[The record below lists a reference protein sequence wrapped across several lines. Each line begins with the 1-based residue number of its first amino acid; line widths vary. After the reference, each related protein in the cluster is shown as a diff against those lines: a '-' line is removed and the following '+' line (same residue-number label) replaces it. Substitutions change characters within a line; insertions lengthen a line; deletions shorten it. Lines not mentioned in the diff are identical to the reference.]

1 MCALFFSEKSTG
13 SPKKLVCALD
23 LPSPEKGRR
32 ALLCLAFL
40 GLQLEQQWD
49 IGWPQ
54 GLMAPGFGSGSFTF
68 GEQPPPQRRIKEW
81 SPIDRM
87 LAEKGSKRR
96 SKTELPPLSPPPP
109 PPVTTAEVQVQTE
122 SWEVLLQEAVAA
134 ALVPE
139 HEKYKALQAE
149 IRAMQQQL
157 KEKDEEIERG
167 KRETDRCKR
176 EIESC
181 KREIESCKR
190 SAAEAAAEAQN
201 AHTAE
206 LTQYL
211 EEKKS
216 LDDFKRLVEKQRLQW
231 TQERDALEAS
241 QNLLRAELQSART
254 EASDERWQKEEMEK
268 DLSSQLEAARKA
280 RADCREEMDAL
291 QDQLRRSQDDMKSL
305 QKQMAALKEEH
316 RAVAK
321 ERDDLLQRLE
331 DEQAEMIARVA
342 AMEEQLSKRGR

>member
-1 MCALFFSEKSTG
+1 
-13 SPKKLVCALD
+13 
-23 LPSPEKGRR
+23 
-32 ALLCLAFL
+32 
-40 GLQLEQQWD
+40 
-49 IGWPQ
+49 
-54 GLMAPGFGSGSFTF
+54 MAPGFGTGCLAF
-68 GEQPPPQRRIKEW
+68 GEPPPPQRRIKEW

-109 PPVTTAEVQVQTE
+109 PVTTAEVQVQTE
-122 SWEVLLQEAVAA
+122 SWEALLKEAVAAAVSA

-139 HEKYKALQAE
+139 HEKYKALQTE

-157 KEKDEEIERG
+157 KEKDEEIQRGKQEIERG
-167 KRETDRCKR
+167 KREIDRCKR

-181 KREIESCKR
+181 KQ

-201 AHTAE
+201 AHSAE
-206 LTQYL
+206 MAQYL

-280 RADCREEMDAL
+280 RADWCEDMDAL